1 MDFSFDQIVDIR
13 VAFEI
18 AHEDADNAYTNL
30 LITFNKHN
38 VSLCAIHSIH
48 SMHSDAEEVAIAE
61 EKKAREVWIESL
73 RVYNASYLARI
84 SIKQLMIMTTI
95 KYAKLYQMQ
104 LSIAEDLIKDASTVK
119 LNIYKDRCRK
129 DRNWKRRFALA
140 AVLHSIKDEE
150 SLTATMKVLQC
161 HDMAREIGS
170 FL

>member
-1 MDFSFDQIVDIR
+1 MDFSFEQIVDIR

-30 LITFNKHN
+30 LITFDKHN
-38 VSLCAIHSIH
+38 VSLCAIHS
-48 SMHSDAEEVAIAE
+48 MHSDAEAVGIAE

-84 SIKQLMIMTTI
+84 SIKQLMVVTTI

-129 DRNWKRRFALA
+129 DRNWNRRFALA
-140 AVLHSIKDEE
+140 AVLRSIKDEE